1 MNKNCIKINDSIM
14 VFTKKFVGKDGICA
28 VYLELY
34 GKGGRHGEA
43 VLPKVKIKDKNFKK
57 FLLNVLNQFD
67 FDFTLEEEDQIK
79 MQIEHSLSEEAV
91 REDGERFDELLSNLY
106 IAAGNNAVI
115 PESDLCIDSKLG
127 YLLIKADA
135 TVFQKVINDHGGN
148 GIKALEFK
156 KWLKKHELIDT
167 NGGRDYDRKIYQVG
181 NKAISSG
188 YRYVAIPLTKMHD
201 LLNKIKEVA

>member
-1 MNKNCIKINDSIM
+1 MNKNYVKINNDVM
-14 VFTKKFVGKDGICA
+14 VFTKKYIGKSGICT

-43 VLPKVKIKDKNFKK
+43 VLPKVKIRDKNFKK

-67 FDFTLEEEDQIK
+67 FDFTSEEEEQIK
-79 MQIEHSLSEEAV
+79 MQIEHSLSEDAV
-91 REDGERFDELLSNLY
+91 RQEGIRFDELLNNLY

-115 PESDLCIDSKLG
+115 PESNLCIDSKQG

-156 KWLKKHELIDT
+156 KWLKNHELIGT
-167 NGGRDYDRKIYQVG
+167 NGGREYDQKIYHVG
-181 NKAISSG
+181 DTAISSG
-188 YRYVAIPLTKMHD
+188 CRYVTIYLTKMKD
-201 LLNKIKEVA
+201 LMTKIKEVA